1 MSIVSEKQV
10 KTPLVVARQ
19 SKGRK
24 GKRGNTQI
32 NQFIMPTMVNEHSA
46 IDYKFVT
53 VTAFNAASVTS
64 TGTVSL
70 LTSISQGSGTSN
82 RVGDEIALKAL
93 EVSLGA
99 YSNSGD
105 VVGGVMRVI
114 IFRWN
119 LSSSVAA
126 PTVANILEISS
137 GATAP
142 FSPLNMTGI
151 RQEDFQ
157 ILLDKLIGFN
167 SANSASSLPYRE
179 KQILPNPTLRYDVA
193 ATTGQGHLYALA
205 ITDHAATYPT
215 LTMVTRVLYSDS

>member
-1 MSIVSEKQV
+1 
-10 KTPLVVARQ
+10 
-19 SKGRK
+19 
-24 GKRGNTQI
+24 
-32 NQFIMPTMVNEHSA
+32 
-46 IDYKFVT
+46 
-53 VTAFNAASVTS
+53 
-64 TGTVSL
+64 L

-82 RVGDEIALKAL
+82 RVGDEIALRAI
-93 EVSLGA
+93 EISLGA

-105 VVGGVMRVI
+105 LVGGVMRII

-119 LSSSVAA
+119 ISSSVAA
-126 PTVANILEISS
+126 PTVTNVLEIAS

-157 ILLDKLIGFN
+157 IIFDKLIGFN
-167 SANSASSLPYRE
+167 GANSANSIPIRE
-179 KQILPNPTLRYDVA
+179 KQILPSPNLRYDVA

-205 ITDHAATYPT
+205 ISDHAATYPT